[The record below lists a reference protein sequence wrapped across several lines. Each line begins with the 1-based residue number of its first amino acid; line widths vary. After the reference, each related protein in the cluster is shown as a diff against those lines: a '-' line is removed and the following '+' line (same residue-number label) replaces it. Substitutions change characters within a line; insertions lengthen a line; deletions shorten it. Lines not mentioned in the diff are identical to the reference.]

1 MQNNLSIGKKLGI
14 GIGLLAFGNILSL
27 IISLVFV
34 NSANRNFNSLLALGV
49 TVETN
54 TIAIARDMNYV
65 SRLTRSIM
73 LGDDFGKNMKA
84 IDENIDKIVKTF
96 GEIKEA
102 GNMAHDASGNELIKV
117 ADASLA
123 DTRAFLD
130 DSRKRMVALESI
142 ERTPESLA
150 AAWKEYQKGAT
161 PLANKARESFKTLS
175 DLAKATLKRETEE
188 AENDLHRLITITLM
202 INLGG
207 LAISALVGFLLYR
220 SIVPPLQQAAEIA
233 DQIAKGDLTTR
244 IYSTGD
250 DETGRL
256 LTTLDKM
263 QSELRQL
270 VQQVMSTSQQLGLS
284 ARQMVGSAN
293 NVASYSSN
301 QNEATTSAAAAVEEM
316 TVSINH
322 VSDNAEEAQSLA
334 RESETSAQQGRSA
347 VQQAAEEISAV
358 ADAMRQSA
366 ALMETLKQRSNEITS
381 IVNVIKEIA
390 DQTNLLA
397 LNAAIEAA
405 RAGEQGRGFAV
416 VADEVRKLAERTTN
430 STQEISTMLGNLH
443 GATAGMLEQ
452 IEAGVSKVASGRE
465 FADKADATM
474 DGVGSQAQRV
484 LASVSDIAYALKE
497 QGQASNQVSNS
508 VEVIARMTE
517 NNHQEIQ
524 KVLAAARS
532 LDELSNSLA
541 QSIRHLRV

>member
-14 GIGLLAFGNILSL
+14 GIGLLALGNILSL
-27 IISLVFV
+27 VISLVFV
-34 NSANRNFNSLLALGV
+34 NSANHNFDSLQELGV
-49 TVETN
+49 TVETD

-73 LGDDFGKNMKA
+73 LGDDLGKNLKA
-84 IDENIDKIVKTF
+84 IDENIEKIIRTF

-102 GNMAHDASGNELIKV
+102 GVKAHDADGAMLIKV

-123 DTRAFLD
+123 DTKAFLE
-130 DSRKRMVALESI
+130 DSRNRMKALENS
-142 ERTPESLA
+142 ERTPEALA
-150 AAWKEYQKGAT
+150 AAWKDYQKGAT
-161 PLANKARESFKTLS
+161 PLANKARESFKELA
-175 DLAKATLKRETEE
+175 DLAKATLKRESDETES
-188 AENDLHRLITITLM
+188 DLHRLINMTLL
-202 INLGG
+202 INLSG
-207 LAISALVGFLLYR
+207 LAISVLVGFWLFR
-220 SIVPPLQQAAEIA
+220 SIVPPLQRAAEVADRIA
-233 DQIAKGDLTTR
+233 QGDLTTS
-244 IYSTGD
+244 IQGAGT
-250 DETGRL
+250 DEAGRL
-256 LTTLDKM
+256 LTTLKKM
-263 QSELRQL
+263 QDELRQL
-270 VQQVMSTSQQLGLS
+270 VQQVMSTSQQLGQS
-284 ARQMVGSAN
+284 ARQMLETSNKVVG
-293 NVASYSSN
+293 YSSS

-322 VSDNAEEAQSLA
+322 VSENALDAQSLA
-334 RESETSAQQGRSA
+334 RESEISAQNGRSA
-347 VQQAAEEISAV
+347 VQQAAGEISAV

-366 ALMETLKQRSNEITS
+366 ALMETLKQRSHEITS

-443 GATAGMLEQ
+443 DATAGMLGQ

-465 FADKADATM
+465 FADKADSMM
-474 DGVGSQAQRV
+474 DGVGNQAQRV
-484 LASVSDIAYALKE
+484 LTSVSDIAYSLKE

-524 KVLAAARS
+524 KILAAAHA
-532 LDELSNSLA
+532 LDTLA
-541 QSIRHLRV
+541 NTLGQSIRHLRV

>member
-1 MQNNLSIGKKLGI
+1 MQNNLSIGKKLSI
-14 GIGLLAFGNILSL
+14 GIGLLALGNILSL
-27 IISLVFV
+27 VISLVFV
-34 NSANRNFNSLLALGV
+34 NSANRNFDSLLQLGV
-49 TVETN
+49 TVETD

-73 LGDDFGKNMKA
+73 LGDDLGKNLKA
-84 IDENIDKIVKTF
+84 IDENIEKITKAF

-102 GNMAHDASGNELIKV
+102 GARSHDAEGAELIKV
-117 ADASLA
+117 AEASLA
-123 DTRAFLD
+123 DTKAFLD
-130 DSRKRMVALESI
+130 DSRKRMAALESV
-142 ERTPESLA
+142 ERTPETLA

-161 PLANKARESFKTLS
+161 PLANKARESFKVLT
-175 DLAKATLKRETEE
+175 DLAKSTLKRETEE
-188 AENDLHRLITITLM
+188 ADQDLHRLSNMTLL
-202 INLGG
+202 INLSG
-207 LAISALVGFLLYR
+207 LAISIVVGFSLFR
-220 SIVPPLQQAAEIA
+220 AIVPPLQRAAEIA
-233 DQIAKGDLTTR
+233 DQIAKGDLTAH
-244 IYSTGD
+244 IKSTGN

-263 QSELRQL
+263 QGELRQL
-270 VQQVMSTSQQLGLS
+270 VQQVMNTSQQLGQS
-284 ARQMVGSAN
+284 ARQMVETAN
-293 NVASYSSN
+293 NVVGYSSS

-322 VSDNAEEAQSLA
+322 VSDNAGEAQALA
-334 RESETSAQQGRSA
+334 RESETAAQQSRTA

-430 STQEISTMLGNLH
+430 STHEISSMLGNLH
-443 GATAGMLEQ
+443 GATAGMLGQ

-474 DGVGSQAQRV
+474 DGVGTQAQRV

-524 KVLAAARS
+524 KVLSAAHA
-532 LDELSNSLA
+532 LDELASGLA